1 MKEYYTWNNEQNEII
16 DILKSMK
23 FPTRKS
29 RKRGKDKPEYLNI
42 PVSFDIETSS
52 TYIDSDFKFAFMYIW
67 QMAIDELVV
76 IGRTWDEWLSFL
88 QCLRNML
95 QLNGKRMMVIYV
107 HNLGFE
113 FQFFRKFFKWDSV
126 FSGDSRK
133 PIYGRTTDG
142 FEFRCSYI
150 LSGYSLENV
159 AKNLQK
165 RMEKKNGQLDYE
177 TIRISK
183 TPLTKEEIEYC
194 VEDVKIV
201 VQYIREEFENGENI
215 ADIPLTK
222 TGYVRRYTRQNT
234 IGKSKRY
241 RQILE
246 KLTLTSDEYVLLK
259 DAFRGGSTHAN
270 PIYSRWK
277 VEFVSSY
284 DETSAYPAA
293 MCSEE
298 YPMSKGKKLD
308 FIPNEKDFE
317 KLMKNFCCLIDIEM
331 INVKEKFEYEHIL
344 SYSKCTEIED
354 CEVDNG
360 RIVNA
365 KHLRTTI
372 TDVDFQCFKD
382 FYDFEYNI
390 KEIWI
395 YRKGYL
401 PKELIYSILSLY
413 EKKTKLKGVKGFEVE
428 YQVSKGMLNALFG
441 MCVMDVVR
449 DSVIYSNESGW
460 IETPGNVE
468 ELVSEYN
475 TKGNRFLFYPW
486 GVWITAYARRNLFS
500 SILEAGVD
508 YVYSDTDSIKL
519 KNAEKHSE
527 YFEKYNKDIINKV
540 NDVLDFYKIP
550 REMATPKTKDGV
562 EKPIGVW
569 DFEGTYDIFKT
580 IGAKRY
586 MTYMNGELSLT
597 VSGINKKK
605 AIPWLLNEYN
615 NDINKIFR
623 KFDDELRIPADF
635 SGKLTHT
642 YIDEKQVFVVK
653 DEFGNKEEVV
663 SFSSVHLE
671 KATSSISLSDI
682 YIDYLAGLREVSE

>member
-1 MKEYYTWNNEQNEII
+1 MKEYYTWNDEQNEII
-16 DILKSMK
+16 DILKTMK

-29 RKRGKDKPEYLNI
+29 KKRGKDKPEYLNV

-52 TYIDSDFKFAFMYIW
+52 IYVDRDVKFAFMYIW
-67 QMAIDELVV
+67 QMAIDDLVV

-88 QCLRNML
+88 QCLRDML

-113 FQFFRKFFKWDSV
+113 FQFFRKFFKWSSV

-177 TIRISK
+177 TTRISK

-234 IGKSKRY
+234 VSKSQTYKK
-241 RQILE
+241 IIE
-246 KLTLTSDEYVLLK
+246 KLTITSDEYVLLK
-259 DAFRGGSTHAN
+259 NAFRGGSTHAN

-277 VEFVSSY
+277 VEFVSSL
-284 DETSAYPAA
+284 DETSAYPAV

-298 YPMSKGKKLD
+298 FPMSKGKKLD

-331 INVKEKFEYEHIL
+331 INVKEKFEFEHIL

-372 TDVDFQCFKD
+372 TDVDFQSFKD

-449 DSVIYSNESGW
+449 DCVIYTNESGW

-550 REMATPKTKDGV
+550 REMATPKTKDGI

-623 KFDDELRIPADF
+623 KFDDELKIPADF

-642 YIDEKQVFVVK
+642 YIDEKQVSVVK
-653 DEFGNKEEVV
+653 DKFGNKEEVV
-663 SFSSVHLE
+663 SLSGVHLE
-671 KATSSISLSDI
+671 KATSSISLADI
-682 YIDYLAGLREVSE
+682 YIDYLAGLRDVSE